1 MIPIQLTLK
10 NFLSYREAGLD
21 FRGLHTACICGP
33 NGAGKSSL
41 LEAIAWALWGCCRS
55 DTEDDIIH
63 IGETDVRVDFTFST
77 GGQIYRVIR
86 NRRRGHSGSLEFQVA
101 TNPPLLG
108 KGEPEEVNS
117 SQGKGGSGGVNFRT
131 LTDKGLRTTQ
141 QKILEHIKLDYDTFI
156 NSSYLRQGRAD
167 EFMLKKPIERKQ
179 VLANLLKLDSY
190 DTLSDQAKD
199 TSKQFKAQ
207 VEVLKQSLLTVQEQL
222 QQKETIASEQTQ
234 LQQATDLLSSQQQAD
249 TTELQQL
256 QLQHQNRQPWQKLLA
271 GHQQQ
276 HCNISQECRRLQQ
289 ELSAAKQ
296 QLHELQ
302 ALLVQENEITTG
314 IAYFHSLQ
322 ATEETQAV
330 V

>member
-10 NFLSYREAGLD
+10 NFLSYREAALD

-101 TNPPLLG
+101 TNPPFLG
-108 KGEPEEVNS
+108 KGGPEEVNS
-117 SQGKGGSGGVNFRT
+117 SPPLGKGGSGGVNFRT

-156 NSSYLRQGRAD
+156 NSAYLRQGRAD

-179 VLANLLKLDSY
+179 DLANLLKLDSY
-190 DTLSDQAKD
+190 DTLSEQAKD

-256 QLQHQNRQPWQKLLA
+256 QLQHHNRQ
-271 GHQQQ
+271 
-276 HCNISQECRRLQQ
+276 
-289 ELSAAKQ
+289 
-296 QLHELQ
+296 
-302 ALLVQENEITTG
+302 T
-314 IAYFHSLQ
+314 
-322 ATEETQAV
+322 
-330 V
+330 